1 MMTIM
6 VAKEADLMNLQEEHK
21 KLSTGLQSSGQNM
34 FRETIQNLSRIIQE
48 KDIEIGTLRQ
58 K

>member
-1 MMTIM
+1 M